1 DEAITTPTEESVRR
15 AMAIQLIINKE
26 FGLTFCENAS
36 QGSFV
41 VEELTDL
48 DEAITTPTEES
59 VRRAMAIQLII
70 NKEFGLTF
78 CENASQ
84 GSFVVEE
91 LTDLV
96 EDAVLAEFER
106 LAERGGVLGAM
117 ELQYQRG
124 KIQDDSL
131 EYETRKHSGEL
142 PIVGVNTFTPRTDA
156 EASPAREIELSRA
169 STAEKDACIARLR
182 EFQAAHAAEAP
193 AALARL
199 QEAATAHGNLFA
211 ALLDAAEHCSLGQIT
226 HALYE
231 VGGEYRR
238 NI

>member
-1 DEAITTPTEESVRR
+1 
-15 AMAIQLIINKE
+15 M
-26 FGLTFCENAS
+26 
-36 QGSFV
+36 
-41 VEELTDL
+41 
-48 DEAITTPTEES
+48 
-59 VRRAMAIQLII
+59 
-70 NKEFGLTF
+70 
-78 CENASQ
+78 
-84 GSFVVEE
+84 
-91 LTDLV
+91 LV
-96 EDAVLAEFER
+96 EFER

-142 PIVGVNTFTPRTDA
+142 PIVGVNTFMPRTNA
-156 EASPAREIELSRA
+156 EASPPREVELSRA